1 MPTNGRMWTGIRVAI
16 DESDV
21 ASLYR
26 ARGHESAPAYQR
38 VKNLIAEQIVSGRWP
53 EGDQLPSENQ
63 LVNSLG
69 LSRMTVNRALRELS
83 ADGLVVRLMGVGTF
97 VAEKKV
103 SSALFEVRNIADEV
117 THRGH
122 RHRSEVDF
130 IRAEPAEAIIAHQL
144 GVPDGSP
151 VFHSR
156 VVHFEDDLAIQV
168 EDRHVNPEIAPE
180 YLDQDFAA
188 QTPNNYLMSVAPL
201 GRGEHVVESVLAAPD
216 ECRLLGIGEAEPCL
230 LIHRRTWSEGRLV
243 STARLVHP
251 GSRYRLEGTFETQ

>member
-1 MPTNGRMWTGIRVAI
+1 MVAI

-26 ARGHESAPAYQR
+26 ARGHDSAPAYQR

-53 EGDQLPSENQ
+53 QGDQLPSENQ
-63 LVNSLG
+63 LVNTLG
-69 LSRMTVNRALRELS
+69 LSRMTVNRALRELT

-97 VAEKKV
+97 VAERKV

-117 THRGH
+117 VRRGH

-130 IRAEPAEAIIAHQL
+130 VRAEPADALIAHQL

-156 VVHFEDDLAIQV
+156 LVHFEDDLAIQV
-168 EDRHVNPEIAPE
+168 EDRHVNPQIAPD
-180 YLDQDFAA
+180 YLDQDFTV
-188 QTPNNYLMSVAPL
+188 QTPNTYLMTVAPL
-201 GRGEHVVESVLAAPD
+201 GRGEHVVESVLGTPE
-216 ECRLLGIGEAEPCL
+216 ECVLLGIPETEPCL
-230 LIHRRTWSEGRLV
+230 LIHRRTWSEGKLV

-251 GSRYRLEGTFETQ
+251 GSRYRLEGTFDAQ